1 VISRR
6 DALMGVACVVA
17 AGAAYALTPRRS
29 LALLPH
35 GLRMDRIVPD
45 AFNGWTSRDVTDEF
59 APQTED
65 SLLAKLYGETVGRL
79 YTDPA
84 SGAEVLML
92 LAHGDVQ
99 SNELQLH
106 RPEVCFPAYGW
117 KIDSSAEMDVPL
129 APQVTLPARKLV
141 AHLEHTQLSTIYWT
155 RLGEYFPVSGNEQ
168 RVDRVRAAL
177 DGYVPD
183 GLLARFSVEGI
194 EPERAFALLTRL
206 IGELVAAVKPSV
218 RAPLIGTPRA
228 RTMLAMGH

>member
-1 VISRR
+1 MISRR
-6 DALMGVACVVA
+6 DALIGSACVAA
-17 AGAAYALTPRRS
+17 AGTAYALTPRRT

-35 GLRMDRIVPD
+35 GLRMDRIVPTE
-45 AFNGWTSRDVTDEF
+45 FRGWTSRDVTDEF

-117 KIDSSAEMDVPL
+117 TIDSSAETDLAL

-141 AHLEHTQLSTIYWT
+141 AHLEQAQLSTIYWT

-168 RVDRVRAAL
+168 RLYRVRAAL

-194 EPERAFALLTRL
+194 APKHAFDLLARL
-206 IGELVAAVKPSV
+206 IGELVAAVKPTA
-218 RAPLIGTPRA
+218 RAPLIGSPRA
-228 RTMLAMGH
+228 GAMLAMGR